1 MNAEKEVIE
10 VISKVAKGK
19 EVTADSN
26 IKDLG
31 LDSLDV
37 VDMLMDI
44 EDKYNIEFENEEMTS
59 FVTIKDVIASVEK
72 KLK

>member
-59 FVTIKDVIASVEK
+59 FVTIRDVIASFEK

>member
-19 EVTADSN
+19 EVTVDSN

-59 FVTIKDVIASVEK
+59 FVTIKDVITSVEK

>member
-19 EVTADSN
+19 EVTVDSN

-31 LDSLDV
+31 LDSLGV

-59 FVTIKDVIASVEK
+59 FVTIRDVIASVEK

>member
-59 FVTIKDVIASVEK
+59 FVTIRDVIASVEK

>member
-19 EVTADSN
+19 EVTVDSN

>member
-19 EVTADSN
+19 EVTVDSN

-59 FVTIKDVIASVEK
+59 FVTIRDVIASVEK